1 VSPNKRC
8 IIAVFGG
15 SRTPPESAEYAQA
28 YTVGKLLAQRGWV
41 VMNGGYQGTMEASA
55 RGARENGGR
64 TIGMLSREFGALTPN
79 PYLDETF
86 VAPDLFARIR
96 EMHTRADAFVVLNG
110 SLGTLAELTLVWNLA
125 KIDARQRKPII
136 LLGEAWARVIHAWR
150 EHLAVTAEEA
160 RLLEVVDTPE
170 RAIELL
176 TRQLG

>member
-64 TIGMLSREFGALTPN
+64 TIGMLSREF
-79 PYLDETF
+79 
-86 VAPDLFARIR
+86 AR
-96 EMHTRADAFVVLNG
+96 
-110 SLGTLAELTLVWNLA
+110 
-125 KIDARQRKPII
+125 
-136 LLGEAWARVIHAWR
+136 
-150 EHLAVTAEEA
+150 
-160 RLLEVVDTPE
+160 
-170 RAIELL
+170 
-176 TRQLG
+176 